1 MSQPRRTIEH
11 LLKQGILPLTH
22 ANDAAIHLQVYPSK
36 RSWLVFFD
44 KALLI
49 IGAIALVLSLVFFI
63 AYNWIN
69 MGKMGKFALVEGAL
83 VITIALYVAL
93 SFRRRFQLI
102 RQLLL
107 LIASVITGS
116 LLALFGQVYQTGADT
131 WQLFFGWAVLI
142 TPWVIIAR
150 FPALW
155 LLWLGLVNAGLI
167 LYFGVTDFAFASYF
181 YEGVLQIG
189 VLAAVNFVAL
199 NLWLAFI
206 DRQPSSVTRSR
217 FKSELDWSTY
227 VVGLLSSY
235 FITYLAI
242 LYVFDDANIL
252 MTLIA
257 LLLWMSWC
265 GFMVWRFYWYRINLL
280 MLTYLCGSI
289 IVVVMFWAGKLFLDN
304 FDMGG
309 FLILALLL
317 IGMSSAAVV
326 WLRHAARLNNE
337 NNLPSAVVKGGNYE

>member
-44 KALLI
+44 KAMLI
-49 IGAIALVLSLVFFI
+49 IGAVALVLSLVFFI

-83 VITIALYVAL
+83 VVTIALYVAL

-142 TPWVIIAR
+142 VPWVIIAR

-155 LLWLGLVNAGLI
+155 LLWLGLVNTGLI
-167 LYFGVTDFAFASYF
+167 LYFGVMDFAFVSYF

-206 DRQPSSVTRSR
+206 DRQLPSVTRSR
-217 FKSELDWSTY
+217 FKPELDWSAY

-280 MLTYLCGSI
+280 MLTYLCGSV

-326 WLRHAARLNNE
+326 WLRHAARLNSE
-337 NNLPSAVVKGGNYE
+337 NNRPSAVVKGGNYE

>member
-22 ANDAAIHLQVYPSK
+22 ANNAAIHLQVYPSK

-44 KALLI
+44 KAMLI

-83 VITIALYVAL
+83 VITVALYVVL
-93 SFRRRFQLI
+93 SFRQKLQLV

-142 TPWVIIAR
+142 IPWVIIAR

-155 LLWLGLVNAGLI
+155 LLWLGLINTGLV
-167 LYFGVTDFAFASYF
+167 LYFGVMDFAFASYF

-206 DRQPSSVTRSR
+206 DRQLPSVTRSR
-217 FKSELDWSTY
+217 FKSELNWSAY

-252 MTLIA
+252 MTLIT

-289 IVVVMFWAGKLFLDN
+289 IVVVMVWAGKLFLDN

-326 WLRHAARLNNE
+326 WLRYAARLNNE

>member
-1 MSQPRRTIEH
+1 M
-11 LLKQGILPLTH
+11 
-22 ANDAAIHLQVYPSK
+22 
-36 RSWLVFFD
+36 
-44 KALLI
+44 
-49 IGAIALVLSLVFFI
+49 
-63 AYNWIN
+63 
-69 MGKMGKFALVEGAL
+69 
-83 VITIALYVAL
+83 
-93 SFRRRFQLI
+93 
-102 RQLLL
+102 
-107 LIASVITGS
+107 ITGS

-155 LLWLGLVNAGLI
+155 LLWLGLVNTGLI
-167 LYFGVTDFAFASYF
+167 LYFGVMDFAFVSYF

-206 DRQPSSVTRSR
+206 DRQPPSVTRSR
-217 FKSELDWSTY
+217 FKSELDWSIY

-252 MTLIA
+252 MTLIT

-289 IVVVMFWAGKLFLDN
+289 IVVVMVWAGKLFLDN

-326 WLRHAARLNNE
+326 WLRHAARLNSK
-337 NNLPSAVVKGGNYE
+337 NNIPSAVVKGGNYE